1 VCLVRSEQQWNDGP
15 SFRVL
20 VLSVPPPVSSV
31 YLVVYLTPA
40 GVEDSHRTVNS
51 VFSKWKMAKQELDT
65 LQHVAGPQSAGLNLE
80 RGPTLRSEA
89 KIKVLKQDPE
99 LIRIT
104 EASAKKKYPLIYSIW
119 MH

>member
-65 LQHVAGPQSAGLNLE
+65 LQHVVGPQSAGLNLK
-80 RGPTLRSEA
+80 RGLTLRSKA
-89 KIKVLKQDPE
+89 KINVLKEDPE
-99 LIRIT
+99 LNRIT
-104 EASAKKKYPLIYSIW
+104 EGGAAIIVKLALKI
-119 MH
+119 